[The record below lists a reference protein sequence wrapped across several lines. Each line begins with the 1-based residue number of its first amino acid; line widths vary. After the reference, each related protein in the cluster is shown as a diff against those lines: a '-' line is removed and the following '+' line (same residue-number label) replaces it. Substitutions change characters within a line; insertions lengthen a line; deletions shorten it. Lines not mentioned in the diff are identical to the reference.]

1 MIFPPM
7 SRCDIEFYACQDSQY
22 WEPLPNPSENGSETE
37 VEEKEDECSDEEG
50 EEIEKE
56 TYKEAEE
63 CVHKE
68 EDEYEMIEATTVDE
82 SKVLGGWLISNGQRV
97 WIPNAAIQGYYIP
110 AGDPYTTE
118 LSSNSG

>member
-1 MIFPPM
+1 
-7 SRCDIEFYACQDSQY
+7 
-22 WEPLPNPSENGSETE
+22 

-68 EDEYEMIEATTVDE
+68 EDEYEMIEATNDWIADE
-82 SKVLGGWLISNGQRV
+82 YSPEKFALRLDHQYTDTNIAFNTLKDQDLKVSNFH
-97 WIPNAAIQGYYIP
+97 
-110 AGDPYTTE
+110 
-118 LSSNSG
+118 NS